1 MVTITEAFL
10 INKVDIKIPFL
21 EIFRKIMKY
30 LQKYV

>member
-1 MVTITEAFL
+1 MVTITDAFL

-21 EIFRKIMKY
+21 EIIRKMKKY